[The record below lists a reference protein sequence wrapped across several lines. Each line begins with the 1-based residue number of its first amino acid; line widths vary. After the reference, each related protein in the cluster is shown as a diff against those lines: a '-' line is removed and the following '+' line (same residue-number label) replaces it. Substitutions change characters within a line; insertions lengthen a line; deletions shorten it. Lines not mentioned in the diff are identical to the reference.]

1 MAGGE
6 GRRMNYQDKGLTPF
20 QHSHFVDIV
29 LEVLQQQCHAVA
41 INANRNI
48 AQYQTRQVAVYPDQA
63 PWLGHGP
70 LSGVC
75 SSVSYFPESVEL
87 IQVLPCDMPWIN
99 SEVINNLYQQLTQS
113 TNSKTPIQAVF
124 ACTAEQDF
132 PIVFQFRRT
141 LLEHMQDFI
150 LTQPKFGVKHWLASV
165 NALPVQFEDASWF
178 VNINDHDTL
187 QSLQSRHSIVRH
199 LE

>member
-29 LEVLQQQCHAVA
+29 LAVLQQQCHAVA

-99 SEVINNLYQQLTQS
+99 SEVINNLYQHFLKGGIATGVHARVV
-113 TNSKTPIQAVF
+113 ICEAVQWF
-124 ACTAEQDF
+124 FIIRRVHHQTMNA
-132 PIVFQFRRT
+132 IVQTT
-141 LLEHMQDFI
+141 LLRI
-150 LTQPKFGVKHWLASV
+150 
-165 NALPVQFEDASWF
+165 
-178 VNINDHDTL
+178 
-187 QSLQSRHSIVRH
+187 
-199 LE
+199 